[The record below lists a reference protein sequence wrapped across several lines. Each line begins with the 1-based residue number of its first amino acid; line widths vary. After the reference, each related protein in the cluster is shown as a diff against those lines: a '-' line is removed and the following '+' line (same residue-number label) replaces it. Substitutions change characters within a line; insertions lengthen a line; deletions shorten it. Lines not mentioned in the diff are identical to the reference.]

1 MMITLNTL
9 GIESSDQNYRVLQ
22 DNLIRLGEDI
32 EVAREDLGIYSQEK
46 DDRCIR

>member
-9 GIESSDQNYRVLQ
+9 GIESSEQNYKVLQ

-32 EVAREDLGIYSQEK
+32 EAAREDLGIYSQENSEV
-46 DDRCIR
+46 